1 MSQKFLFTA
10 LGQDRPGLTASFL
23 TIIYKFGANVEESY
37 TKVIS
42 GQFLLAVAASFPDN
56 LDLAGLRSQ
65 LKVLET
71 DLAFPVAVKE
81 LAPARTTGTE
91 IETLPY
97 LIVVLGADQP
107 GIMYHVTA
115 LLAEQKVNITNTES
129 RVIGTQEKPAYAMVL
144 EVEIPS
150 SVEISVLTGALDRVA
165 TELKVEIELKP
176 IEVMAL

>member
-56 LDLAGLRSQ
+56 LDLTGLRSQ

-81 LAPARTTGTE
+81 LAPATTGAE

-129 RVIGTQEKPAYAMVL
+129 RVIGTREKPAYAMVL

-150 SVEISVLTGALDRVA
+150 SVQVSILTGALDRVA
-165 TELKVEIELKP
+165 KELNVEIELKP

>member
-71 DLAFPVAVKE
+71 DLAFPVAVKAI
-81 LAPARTTGTE
+81 APAKTTGTE
-91 IETLPY
+91 IETLPH

-129 RVIGTQEKPAYAMVL
+129 RVIGTKEKPAYAMVL

-150 SVEISVLTGALDRVA
+150 SVQVAILTGALDRVA
-165 TELKVEIELKP
+165 KEMNVEIELKP